1 MQLHA
6 KLTKEEYMNETDQNT
21 GNIVIGNDVTIKGTL
36 HVPNRA
42 VVNGAIDGEIT
53 ARELV
58 VGQTGR
64 IVGHAKTER
73 ADVYGEINQTLDVSQ
88 SLILRSTGKIVGVI
102 QYTEIEIEKGGLV
115 EGKLSQQNAP
125 ASPPPAPAPVVISTP
140 EPKDSSAEEE
150 I

>member
-1 MQLHA
+1 
-6 KLTKEEYMNETDQNT
+6 MNETEQNS
-21 GNIVIGNDVTIKGTL
+21 GNIVIGNDVTVKGVL

-42 VVNGAIDGEIT
+42 IVNGAVDGEIT
-53 ARELV
+53 AKELV

-73 ADVYGEINQTLDVSQ
+73 ADIYGQINQTLDVSQ

-115 EGKLSQQNAP
+115 EGKLTQQQSA
-125 ASPPPAPAPVVISTP
+125 PAPAPPPPVVVSAP
-140 EPKDSSAEEE
+140 EPKDSSADEE

>member
-1 MQLHA
+1 
-6 KLTKEEYMNETDQNT
+6 MNETEQNA
-21 GNIVIGNDVTIKGTL
+21 GNIVIGNDVTFKGTL

-42 VVNGAIDGEIT
+42 IVNGAIDGEIT
-53 ARELV
+53 ARELI

-64 IVGHAKTER
+64 IIGHAKTER

-115 EGKLSQQNAP
+115 EGKLTQLQSAP
-125 ASPPPAPAPVVISTP
+125 ANTPSTPTATVVSSP
-140 EPKDSSAEEE
+140 EPKPSVNDEEL
-150 I
+150 